1 MKRAGRAALLDI
13 RVAKGYVNQRRWN
26 FVERHLLVL
35 LHDTEKTDEEKAQDF
50 NRLVRAYHCDWES
63 PVGSARLAGKVLF
76 ELGFFPMVGGIVG
89 LFVYLYFRVAE
100 VQLMYKRLVLA
111 VIVLR
116 GIWEAFAF
124 RYISQY
130 LKKVRRHPDL
140 KF

>member
-1 MKRAGRAALLDI
+1 
-13 RVAKGYVNQRRWN
+13 
-26 FVERHLLVL
+26 
-35 LHDTEKTDEEKAQDF
+35 
-50 NRLVRAYHCDWES
+50 
-63 PVGSARLAGKVLF
+63 
-76 ELGFFPMVGGIVG
+76 MVGGIVG

-130 LKKVRRHPDL
+130 LKKVRRHPDI